1 MFNLTLILWLVIIGE
16 RLSPA
21 LDAQDTAGVAGIG
34 LSYLAFAPI
43 EEQKTQH
50 TTQILSFEIMPTDA
64 VHPETSSSYLGSE
77 FDESAARLS
86 RKQECA
92 GKLTAENCPVRRQK
106 AVLKSLFYI
115 AFFESFLLCHDLV

>member
-1 MFNLTLILWLVIIGE
+1 MIVGE

-34 LSYLAFAPI
+34 LLDLAFAPVK
-43 EEQKTQH
+43 ERKTQH

-64 VHPETSSSYLGSE
+64 VHPETSSSYLGSM

-86 RKQECA
+86 KKQEDA
-92 GKLTAENCPVRRQK
+92 GKLTAENCPVGRQE
-106 AVLKSLFYI
+106 AVLESLFYI
-115 AFFESFLLCHDLV
+115 AFFESFLLCHNLV